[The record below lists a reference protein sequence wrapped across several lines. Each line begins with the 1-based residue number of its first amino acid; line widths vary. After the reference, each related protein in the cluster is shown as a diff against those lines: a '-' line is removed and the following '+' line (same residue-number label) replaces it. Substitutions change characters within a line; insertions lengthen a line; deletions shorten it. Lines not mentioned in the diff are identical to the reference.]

1 MHAID
6 FDTARRRMVDQQ
18 IRPWEV
24 TDERLLDA
32 IAHTPREEYAPP
44 EYRTLAYA
52 DMNIPIGHGQVMLA
66 PKLEGRLLQAL
77 DVRPKDKVL
86 EVGTGSG
93 YMTAV
98 LAALAAQVYSVEII
112 PELADAARQRLAR
125 HGIRNATVEVGDAAR
140 GWPAHAPYDAILVTG
155 SLPLFPSSLR
165 DQLAPGGRLV
175 VVVGTAPAME
185 ALRIERLDEYSWNE
199 TSLFE
204 TVIPPLSNAPE
215 PPKFVF

>member
-1 MHAID
+1 MQAID
-6 FDTARRRMVDQQ
+6 FATARRKMLDQQ

-24 TDERLLDA
+24 TDERVLDF
-32 IAHTPREEYAPP
+32 IARTPREEYAPA

-52 DMNIPIGHGQVMLA
+52 DMNIPLGHGQVMLA

-86 EVGTGSG
+86 EVGSGSG
-93 YMTAV
+93 YMTALLAG
-98 LAALAAQVYSVEII
+98 LAAHVYSVELV
-112 PELADAARQRLAR
+112 PELAQQAKERLAA
-125 HGIRNATVEVGDAAR
+125 HGIGNVSVEVGDASR

-155 SLPLFPSSLR
+155 SMPLLPASLR

-175 VVVGTAPAME
+175 AVVGYAPAME
-185 ALRIERLDEYSWNE
+185 VLRISRLDQYNWSES
-199 TSLFE
+199 SLFE
-204 TVIPPLSNAPE
+204 TVIPRLVNAPE